1 MFKKAVKHESKLRLA
16 IAGPSGS
23 GKTYTAL
30 AIGTALGKVAL
41 VDTESG
47 SASKY
52 ADIFPFDVAEMH
64 APFHPRK
71 YAEAILAAAAAGY
84 DVIIL
89 DSLSHAWFAT
99 GGVLDI
105 VDEAAKRS
113 RSNNTYM
120 AWKEGTPAQNMLV
133 EAIVTAPIHVI
144 GTMRSK
150 TEYALVTNDRGKQE
164 PRKMGMAPIQRD
176 GFEYEFDVMLDMDI
190 ENTAVVTK
198 SRCSALAGKVLS
210 KPGRDVAGVLR
221 EWLSGAPA
229 VENVK
234 PKLDPVIHPNE
245 VRLAARD
252 DYEMHISPGDPT
264 PERQTVTAT
273 PEPEQAPEYTDDEL
287 AIYNASARD
296 FFTVAATLIP
306 RYDHP
311 AAVKN
316 AAKKL
321 QFAKVPA
328 DALARVEMYC
338 AIRDYALA
346 RDAEEAGADAAQQA
360 VLIDAEFI
368 DKNFT
373 DGAYAE

>member
-30 AIGTALGKVAL
+30 AIGTALGKVAV

-52 ADIFPFDVAEMH
+52 ADIFDFDVAEMH

-71 YAEAILAAAAAGY
+71 YAESIAAAAAAGY
-84 DVIIL
+84 DVVIL
-89 DSLSHAWFAT
+89 DSLSHAWFAQ

-113 RSNNTYM
+113 RSGNTYM
-120 AWKEGTPAQNMLV
+120 AWKEGTPAQNQLV

-150 TEYALVTNDRGKQE
+150 TEYALVTNERGKQE

-176 GFEYEFDVMLDMDI
+176 GFEYEFDVMFEMDT
-190 ENTAVVTK
+190 ENTAIVSK
-198 SRCSALAGKVLS
+198 SRCSALANKAIA
-210 KPGRDVAGVLR
+210 KPGADVAALLV
-221 EWLSGAPA
+221 EWLSGEP
-229 VENVK
+229 
-234 PKLDPVIHPNE
+234 LSQD
-245 VRLAARD
+245 L
-252 DYEMHISPGDPT
+252 T
-264 PERQTVTAT
+264 QTAT
-273 PEPEQAPEYTDDEL
+273 RDEQGEPFPDDEL
-287 AIYNASARD
+287 VIYKASARD
-296 FFTVAATLIP
+296 FWAKATALIG

-311 AAVKN
+311 KGTQG

-321 QFAKVPA
+321 GFTVVPA
-328 DALARVEMYC
+328 DAQKRVEMYR
-338 AIRDYALA
+338 AIRDYALM
-346 RDAEEAGADAAQQA
+346 RDAE
-360 VLIDAEFI
+360 DAEKAEPEQPDPFG
-368 DKNFT
+368 DEPN
-373 DGAYAE
+373 GAYQE

>member
-1 MFKKAVKHESKLRLA
+1 MFQKAVKHESKLRLA

-52 ADIFPFDVAEMH
+52 ADVFSFDVAEMH

-71 YAEAILAAAAAGY
+71 YAEAITAATAAGY

-99 GGVLDI
+99 GGVLGI

-113 RSNNTYM
+113 RSGNTYM

-133 EAIVTAPIHVI
+133 EAIVTAQIHVI

-198 SRCSALAGKVLS
+198 SRCSALAGKVIP
-210 KPGRDVAGVLR
+210 KPGRDVAMVLR
-221 EWLSGAPA
+221 DWLSGAPA
-229 VENVK
+229 PATAQPAKATRPVVAEVE
-234 PKLDPVIHPNE
+234 
-245 VRLAARD
+245 
-252 DYEMHISPGDPT
+252 
-264 PERQTVTAT
+264 
-273 PEPEQAPEYTDDEL
+273 PEPEMPGDET
-287 AIYNASARD
+287 AIYGTPAKEFWGQVVHLIDRYSH
-296 FFTVAATLIP
+296 VKAAQ
-306 RYDHP
+306 
-311 AAVKN
+311 N
-316 AAKKL
+316 AARKL
-321 QFAKVPA
+321 GYGTVPI
-328 DALARVEMYC
+328 DATKRVEMYR
-338 AIRDYALA
+338 AIRDYAA
-346 RDAEEAGADAAQQA
+346 ERDAEEAGDGAEQPA
-360 VLIDAEFI
+360 LIETTGGGA
-368 DKNFT
+368 
-373 DGAYAE
+373 AYAE